1 MDRGERCFVA
11 GVGEGEGSCLGDSLG
26 CACSFC
32 RGGVLGAGALST
44 RRSICLLRL
53 FTFLPPNIMLPRL
66 EKDICASEEKS
77 SKLPVGMYVSRPG
90 NSPSS
95 SNVASST
102 EQRCRGTWLLEPEE
116 RSSCTTIAGRL
127 GVLRRLVGEGGS
139 LVVVPFEVARAESL
153 RSSPSLSSV
162 RFKEKARGPGE
173 VRGRRTLV
181 SHDRDARP
189 LVNEMLCAFEGTCDN

>member
-11 GVGEGEGSCLGDSLG
+11 GVGEGEGSCLGDSFG

-32 RGGVLGAGALST
+32 RGGVLGAGAAST

-90 NSPSS
+90 NSASCS
-95 SNVASST
+95 HVASSS
-102 EQRCRGTWLLEPEE
+102 EQRRCDAWLLGPEE

-139 LVVVPFEVARAESL
+139 LVVVPLEGAKAESL
-153 RSSPSLSSV
+153 RSSSSFSSV

-181 SHDRDARP
+181 SHDRDAGP
-189 LVNEMLCAFEGTCDN
+189 LVDEMLCAFEGTGDN